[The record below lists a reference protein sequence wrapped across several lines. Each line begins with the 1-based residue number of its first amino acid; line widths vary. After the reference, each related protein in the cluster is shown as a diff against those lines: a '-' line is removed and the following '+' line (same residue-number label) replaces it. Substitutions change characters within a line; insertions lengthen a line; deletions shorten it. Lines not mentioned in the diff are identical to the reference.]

1 MKKIRKLI
9 DDYVNYYELFG
20 KESKKTIL
28 KRVLE
33 EIDRICIEDDWTY
46 FTAPNSET
54 GFDGIFYIMLGGRY
68 SENREYCQL
77 KCFEEIAK
85 KIKERFE
92 VDDDELLELFE
103 SSMNINKD
111 NYKERFCTYTEKF
124 TVPCI
129 SQSEVGILMKLFC
142 IKEIESST
150 EKYSNPYWETLLE
163 NMMTLGYLKIS
174 NLGLSD
180 EFKEKY
186 LPEYYKK
193 IDKESFLRGEDD
205 IELLLKYI
213 DNPTIK
219 GYLYTIKEQ
228 LSEEQFSS
236 LKDKTK
242 LSEIYMVF
250 NGKKKDD
257 DFYNKLLH
265 EKLKELYPEDI
276 TSEIINLLIKLPMKF
291 KEKLSII
298 IEDKDT
304 IMELIKNI
312 NILSLLFDNNIED
325 SFKIVIYYPEL
336 MKSIDSF
343 ENINEKNIELLKKLA
358 KMPKLNNSPNS
369 INELEEILSN
379 PVISTVERQNDRF
392 QPDDSELG
400 GGFDGYRSIIVIDKN
415 GMIKKLSNLD
425 HYKLVSYMYGLP
437 GKQDYFHD
445 LIEKSNEGYIT
456 IITEGSSA
464 FIYFPSK
471 ISKEQFEGINKV
483 FDKYGIDDMNS
494 DFWMIQAKD
503 KSEGN
508 IEENYVTFEGKDNE
522 LLRKSNVIG
531 ILRECI
537 EQTKIEQKEEK
548 RDEDIETDR

>member
-180 EFKEKY
+180 EVKEKY

>member
-9 DDYVNYYELFG
+9 DDYVGYYELFG

-54 GFDGIFYIMLGGRY
+54 GFDGIFYIMLEGRY

-548 RDEDIETDR
+548 RDEDIEPDR

>member
-1 MKKIRKLI
+1 
-9 DDYVNYYELFG
+9 
-20 KESKKTIL
+20 
-28 KRVLE
+28 
-33 EIDRICIEDDWTY
+33 
-46 FTAPNSET
+46 
-54 GFDGIFYIMLGGRY
+54 
-68 SENREYCQL
+68 
-77 KCFEEIAK
+77 
-85 KIKERFE
+85 
-92 VDDDELLELFE
+92 
-103 SSMNINKD
+103 
-111 NYKERFCTYTEKF
+111 
-124 TVPCI
+124 
-129 SQSEVGILMKLFC
+129 
-142 IKEIESST
+142 
-150 EKYSNPYWETLLE
+150 
-163 NMMTLGYLKIS
+163 
-174 NLGLSD
+174 
-180 EFKEKY
+180 
-186 LPEYYKK
+186 
-193 IDKESFLRGEDD
+193 
-205 IELLLKYI
+205 
-213 DNPTIK
+213 
-219 GYLYTIKEQ
+219 
-228 LSEEQFSS
+228 
-236 LKDKTK
+236 
-242 LSEIYMVF
+242 MVF

>member
-163 NMMTLGYLKIS
+163 NMMTLGFLKIS

>member
-537 EQTKIEQKEEK
+537 EQTKI
-548 RDEDIETDR
+548 